1 MLIPRAVLHPQRHC
15 WMWLNQHNGALKH
28 VFITLET
35 RTKPNV
41 DSGNEQQN
49 GFNRYRA
56 HLFILPRCWRT
67 TVFRRQ
73 SDRLPVWSGLIC
85 WGALKEAHF
94 SNGKATH
101 WYKRADLCLVGCHTR
116 ELATRDNTYVRWYI
130 SSTKFHCNR
139 TREECS
145 SPYGASK
152 AILFDIYCLKGSSTT
167 ASHVPFFPGNTGNF
181 QCVLLDLLL
190 RWGRRKRTKWM
201 TSSLPR
207 WHHSA
212 LDHMASCP
220 NTHQLSCHSFLMLH
234 IWKSKYL
241 LEKWVKNIHT
251 PIWRVLNYFPPNNVS
266 TIVGGRAYCFMPQKA
281 TMMWP
286 VLFILRC
293 IKLIKI
299 CITGD
304 CDSNLNSRASS

>member
-15 WMWLNQHNGALKH
+15 WMWLNQHNGAPKH

-49 GFNRYRA
+49 GFHRYRE
-56 HLFILPRCWRT
+56 HLFILPRCRRT

-73 SDRLPVWSGLIC
+73 SDRLPMWSGLIC
-85 WGALKEAHF
+85 WAALKEAHF

-116 ELATRDNTYVRWYI
+116 ELSTRNSTYVRWYI

-145 SPYGASK
+145 NPFGRQQELHIGA
-152 AILFDIYCLKGSSTT
+152 
-167 ASHVPFFPGNTGNF
+167 PFFPGNTGNF
-181 QCVLLDLLL
+181 QCVPVDLLL
-190 RWGRRKRTKWM
+190 RWGRRKRTKGM

-220 NTHQLSCHSFLMLH
+220 NTHQLSCHSFLLLH

-241 LEKWVKNIHT
+241 LEKWEKFIHT
-251 PIWRVLNYFPPNNVS
+251 
-266 TIVGGRAYCFMPQKA
+266 
-281 TMMWP
+281 
-286 VLFILRC
+286 
-293 IKLIKI
+293 LI
-299 CITGD
+299 
-304 CDSNLNSRASS
+304 

>member
-56 HLFILPRCWRT
+56 RLFILPRCWRT

-85 WGALKEAHF
+85 WAALKEAHF

-139 TREECS
+139 TQEECS
-145 SPYGASK
+145 NPYGASK
-152 AILFDIYCLKGSSTT
+152 AILFDFYCLKGSSTR
-167 ASHVPFFPGNTGNF
+167 ASHT
-181 QCVLLDLLL
+181 CSILS
-190 RWGRRKRTKWM
+190 WKHRKFSMRAGGFVAPVGKKEKDKVNDIIAPSV
-201 TSSLPR
+201 TSFRSRPYGFMSE
-207 WHHSA
+207 HTPA
-212 LDHMASCP
+212 
-220 NTHQLSCHSFLMLH
+220 QLSL
-234 IWKSKYL
+234 
-241 LEKWVKNIHT
+241 
-251 PIWRVLNYFPPNNVS
+251 
-266 TIVGGRAYCFMPQKA
+266 
-281 TMMWP
+281 
-286 VLFILRC
+286 LFIASHLE
-293 IKLIKI
+293 IKI
-299 CITGD
+299 FAGEMSKKIYTHRFEEF
-304 CDSNLNSRASS
+304 LNISRQIMWQP